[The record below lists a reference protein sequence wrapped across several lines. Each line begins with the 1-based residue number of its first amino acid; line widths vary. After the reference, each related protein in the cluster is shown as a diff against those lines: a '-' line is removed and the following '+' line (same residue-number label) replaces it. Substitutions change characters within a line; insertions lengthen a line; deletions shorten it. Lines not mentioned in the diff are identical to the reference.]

1 MAGLHPS
8 DWIYL
13 AGLGA
18 LAVERLFELRLSS
31 RNATRQLA
39 LGAEEFGRGHFPVM
53 VALHTAFLF
62 ACAAELLAF
71 HPPLWLGL
79 ALPALAVALAAQ
91 GLRYWAVWTLGDR
104 WNTRVIARR
113 GDAPVTRGPYR
124 YLRHPNY
131 LAVVLEL
138 AAVPLIHGCWR
149 TALCFGLGN
158 AALLAVRIPA
168 EERAMG
174 ELYRTAFEG
183 RPRLIPEVRGD

>member
-1 MAGLHPS
+1 MAGLRPS
-8 DWIYL
+8 DWFYL
-13 AGLGA
+13 VGLAA
-18 LAVERLFELRLSS
+18 LAVERLFELGLSS

-39 LGAEEFGRGHFPVM
+39 LGAEEFSRGHFPAM

-62 ACAAELLAF
+62 SCAGEFLVF

-79 ALPALAVALAAQ
+79 ALPALAVALGAQ
-91 GLRYWAVWTLGDR
+91 GLRYWAVWTLGER

-113 GDAPVTRGPYR
+113 GDAPVTGGPYR

-149 TALCFGLGN
+149 TALCFSLGN

-168 EERAMG
+168 EERALG
-174 ELYRTAFEG
+174 ERLPQSLRGSAAFDPGGAE
-183 RPRLIPEVRGD
+183 